1 MDLID
6 FLQRKKIED
15 ITLIRGLGII
25 PAFIRIVVSFNDV
38 KYYLETEINFRVIY
52 GKQMILCFD
61 DMFLN
66 KKYNEMSVKMY
77 RSQVDIEKSLLQI
90 NLESTRKKIIGKL
103 IKKLKITPYGDLT
116 FYLSSKCR
124 LQIINDTHLND
135 SCIFRIRTENECKEI
150 ITNNGKKFYIE
161 ETLYEICNKNNCI
174 EIKNSI

>member
-6 FLQRKKIED
+6 FLQGKKIED

-135 SCIFRIRTENECKEI
+135 SCIF
-150 ITNNGKKFYIE
+150 
-161 ETLYEICNKNNCI
+161 
-174 EIKNSI
+174 

>member
-6 FLQRKKIED
+6 FLQGKKIED

-116 FYLSSKCR
+116 FYLSSKM
-124 LQIINDTHLND
+124 
-135 SCIFRIRTENECKEI
+135 
-150 ITNNGKKFYIE
+150 
-161 ETLYEICNKNNCI
+161 
-174 EIKNSI
+174 

>member
-6 FLQRKKIED
+6 FLQGKKIED

-66 KKYNEMSVKMY
+66 KNV
-77 RSQVDIEKSLLQI
+77 
-90 NLESTRKKIIGKL
+90 
-103 IKKLKITPYGDLT
+103 
-116 FYLSSKCR
+116 
-124 LQIINDTHLND
+124 
-135 SCIFRIRTENECKEI
+135 
-150 ITNNGKKFYIE
+150 
-161 ETLYEICNKNNCI
+161 
-174 EIKNSI
+174 